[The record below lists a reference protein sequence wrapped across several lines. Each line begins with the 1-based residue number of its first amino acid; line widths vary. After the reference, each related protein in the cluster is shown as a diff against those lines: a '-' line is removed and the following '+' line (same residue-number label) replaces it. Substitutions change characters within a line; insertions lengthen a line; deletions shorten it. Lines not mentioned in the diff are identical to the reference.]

1 VKIFL
6 SHSKAQASLAE
17 RLALSLRGDGHT
29 VFFDQS
35 DIGAGDEYDSRIR
48 NAIERCDL
56 FVFLISPESVA
67 PDSYPL
73 AELDIAEAR
82 WPHPKGHV
90 LPLVAKP
97 LDIGNIPPYLR
108 AVSVFDPQGDF
119 VAESSAAIAR
129 IARVRAPRFRLLQLA
144 VIAAVLLAIFGVWLA
159 STRIQRN
166 RAAREQI
173 ARVTTQAN
181 NDLEAGAYSESF
193 ETVKT
198 ARMQF
203 PDDSELQKMEQ
214 RIAMTWLRNIR
225 VTVGEQTF
233 SEIVVKLR
241 PTLSSGAAAA
251 SGEAAGDLLAH
262 LGWCEY
268 LRARDFVTDA
278 DPESY
283 FKKAIAADASN
294 PYAHSMWGFWLLYKH
309 DLHDLPQA
317 QQHFDVA
324 VKSNRDRLWVRN
336 LQVAALLQYYQPAKE
351 REAIRAANAM
361 RLEGTPVQD
370 AQRLWPIYEQA
381 LVRGASTEDFLQLMP
396 PEEHVATFKWLFP
409 EASFSDS
416 KLAMYRFM
424 SGRLEEVAGHRE
436 NALASYEFVEQ
447 DFRRSRSTGP
457 LLDRA
462 LEGIARLRKSEKR

>member
-6 SHSKAQASLAE
+6 SHSKAQALLAE

-35 DIGAGDEYDSRIR
+35 DIAAGEEYDSRIR
-48 NAIERCDL
+48 KAIENCDL

-73 AELDIAEAR
+73 AELNLAEAR

-97 LDIGNIPPYLR
+97 VDIGSIPPYLR

-129 IARVRAPRFRLLQLA
+129 IAKTQPRGFRPRQFA
-144 VIAAVLLAIFGVWLA
+144 VVVVALLAMLA
-159 STRIQRN
+159 AWIGYSRFERN
-166 RAAREQI
+166 RALREQI
-173 ARVTTQAN
+173 ARVITQAN
-181 NDLEAGAYSESF
+181 NDLEARAYMEAF
-193 ETVKT
+193 DTVAT
-198 ARMQF
+198 AIMRF
-203 PDDSELQKMEQ
+203 PEDFDLRKLQQ

-225 VTVGEQTF
+225 VTVGEKTF
-233 SEIVVKLR
+233 SEIVAKLR

-251 SGEAAGDLLAH
+251 SGEEAADLLAH

-278 DPESY
+278 DPEGY
-283 FKKAIAADASN
+283 FKKAVAADASN
-294 PYAHSMWGFWLLYKH
+294 PYAHSMWGFWLLYKNAPQA
-309 DLHDLPQA
+309 LPQA

-324 VKSNRDRLWVRN
+324 VKSDRDGLWARN
-336 LQVAALLQYYQPAKE
+336 LQIAALLLYYQPAKE
-351 REAIRAANAM
+351 REAVRAANAM
-361 RLEGTPVQD
+361 RLERIPVQD
-370 AQRLWPIYEQA
+370 ANRLWSVYEQA
-381 LVRGASTEDFLQLMP
+381 LLRGAEIEKFLALMP
-396 PEEHVATFKWLFP
+396 PDDHVVTFKWLFP
-409 EASFSDS
+409 EDSFSGS
-416 KLAMYRFM
+416 KLAMHRFM
-424 SGRLEEVAGHRE
+424 LGRLEEAAGHRE
-436 NALASYEFVEQ
+436 TALASYQFVEQ

-462 LEGIARLRKSEKR
+462 QEGIARLSVVR